1 MRIYEGMFVLDDV
14 RSSNWDTVVQG
25 IRGILERRKAEVFT
39 CERWDERRLAYRI
52 RGRDRAVYVL
62 VRFTAPT
69 DAVRAL
75 ERDCQLD
82 DKVLRVLFTRDLQ
95 TEKLAKA
102 GLFPPKP
109 EEPPEEPPG
118 EQADAAPAEAEPS
131 SADEAPSPGPPDEA
145 PSPGPPGEEQPAPQ
159 PKEDTPTQEPPQ
171 DPPAPTP

>member
-14 RSSNWDTVVQG
+14 RSSNWDAVVQG
-25 IRGILERRKAEVFT
+25 IRGLLERRKAEIFT

-62 VRFTAPT
+62 VRFTAPP

-75 ERDCQLD
+75 ERDCQLN
-82 DKVLRVLFTRDLQ
+82 DKILRVLFTRDLR

-109 EEPPEEPPG
+109 EEPPEQPPA
-118 EQADAAPAEAEPS
+118 EQADAAPAQAEPGP
-131 SADEAPSPGPPDEA
+131 AAPA
-145 PSPGPPGEEQPAPQ
+145 PSPGPPGEEPPAPE
-159 PKEDTPTQEPPQ
+159 PKEDAPTQQTAQ

>member
-14 RSSNWDTVVQG
+14 RSSNWDAVVQG
-25 IRGILERRKAEVFT
+25 IRGMLERRKAEIFT

-62 VRFTAPT
+62 VRFTAPR

-75 ERDCQLD
+75 ERDCQLN

-109 EEPPEEPPG
+109 EEPPEQPPG

-131 SADEAPSPGPPDEA
+131 SADEAPP
-145 PSPGPPGEEQPAPQ
+145 PGPPGEEQPAPQ
-159 PKEDTPTQEPPQ
+159 PKENTPTQEPPQ
-171 DPPAPTP
+171 DPPTPTP

>member
-14 RSSNWDTVVQG
+14 RSSNWDAVVQG
-25 IRGILERRKAEVFT
+25 IRGMMERREAEIFT

-62 VRFTAPT
+62 VRFTAPRDT
-69 DAVRAL
+69 VRSL

-82 DKVLRVLFTRDLQ
+82 DKILRVLFTRDLQ

-109 EEPPEEPPG
+109 EEPPEQPPEQPPG
-118 EQADAAPAEAEPS
+118 EQADAAPADAEPS
-131 SADEAPSPGPPDEA
+131 SADQAPSP
-145 PSPGPPGEEQPAPQ
+145 SPPGEEQPAPQ
-159 PKEDTPTQEPPQ
+159 PQEDTPAQETPQ
-171 DPPAPTP
+171 DPPAPTL